1 MEKIDIDAGVAGEY
15 YVAAE
20 LTRRGYIACL
30 TSKNTKTIDILASNK
45 TGLKSVSIQV
55 KTRKKAKDFALNV
68 KDELLEDN
76 DNLFYIFVNLN
87 ISNKK
92 GVLSYGEVEYYVV
105 PMMKVKNFIYNGHR
119 EWLKT
124 PRKDGELHPDTN
136 IRKYK
141 LQEDDKL
148 NNFEILGLDY

>member
-1 MEKIDIDAGVAGEY
+1 MKKNGVDIDAGVAGEY

-30 TSKNTKTIDILASNK
+30 TSKNTKTIDLLASNK
-45 TGLKSVSIQV
+45 SGSKSVSIQV
-55 KTRKKAKDFALNV
+55 KTRKKAKDFALNE

-76 DNLFYIFVNLN
+76 DNLFYNFVNLN

-92 GVLSYGEVEYYVV
+92 GVLTYDEVEYYVV
-105 PMMKVKNFIYNGHR
+105 PMKKVKDYIYYGHR

-124 PRKDGELHPDTN
+124 PRKDGKPHPNTK

-141 LQEDDKL
+141 LQPDDMV
-148 NNFEILGLDY
+148 NNYEVLGL